1 MQWNSNIKQHVSI
14 CMYLGHKVIFHE
26 LSSYCYK
33 SKAILKSA
41 LLTNFRTRGYLY
53 YPPSS
58 KLEGLY

>member
-1 MQWNSNIKQHVSI
+1 
-14 CMYLGHKVIFHE
+14 MYLSHKVTFHE

-33 SKAILKSA
+33 SKATLKSA
-41 LLTNFRTRGYLY
+41 LYTNFRTRRYLY